1 VQALFIELAWKINK
15 NERGGSISCI
25 SRFLEKKGGKRAQY
39 FEGRAITVSKSGVE
53 IEKKFDFFS

>member
-1 VQALFIELAWKINK
+1 LH
-15 NERGGSISCI
+15 ISVFRI
-25 SRFLEKKGGKRAQY
+25 KKGGKRAQD